1 MKIQLRHHRLDP
13 PRVRAFTLVE
23 LLVVIGIIA
32 LLISILLPALNR
44 AKQSANATACL
55 SNLRQIGQAAAM
67 YANDNHGCTLPGYSD
82 YSANTS
88 TGVPIDAEN
97 YATVL
102 VNGRYLGRPNPP
114 LQTSADK
121 PVRQTSAFFCP
132 DGQTDLVATF
142 LAPSSTPP
150 YPDNRR
156 GGIAQN
162 PWRVRSKSSGA
173 IVDSWYGIN
182 ATRDNHPQHP
192 MPCRRLP
199 DDANRIDYTLPRV
212 SQIRRAAEMVFLFDG
227 TFFNLYWDAD
237 RLSARHLNYSAT
249 NLLFFDGHAT
259 TVPTASLPGGLG
271 PNVAGQSPFDNLT
284 TLKNFPAQRWRL
296 DQN

>member
-1 MKIQLRHHRLDP
+1 MKIQLRHRRLDL
-13 PRVRAFTLVE
+13 PRARAFTLVE

-44 AKQSANATACL
+44 AKQSANATSCL

-82 YSANTS
+82 YTANTS

-102 VNGRYLGRPNPP
+102 VNGRYLGKPNPAV
-114 LQTSADK
+114 QTTTDQ
-121 PVRQTSAFFCP
+121 PVRQTSVFFCP
-132 DGQTDLVATF
+132 DGLTELLATY
-142 LAPSSTPP
+142 LSPTTSPP
-150 YPDNRR
+150 YPKSRR
-156 GGIAQN
+156 DGIAQN
-162 PWRVRSKSSGA
+162 TWRVKSKSTGV
-173 IVDSWYGIN
+173 IVDTWYGIN
-182 ATRDNHPQHP
+182 AVRDGHPQHP

-199 DDANRIDYTLPRV
+199 DDANRTDYTLPRV
-212 SQIRRAAEMVFLFDG
+212 SQIPRSAEMVFMFDG

-249 NLLFFDGHAT
+249 NLLFFDGHAAT
-259 TVPTASLPGGLG
+259 FPTASLPGGLG
-271 PNVAGQSPFDNLT
+271 PNTAGSSPFDSLT
-284 TLKNFPAQRWRL
+284 TLKNYPAQRWRL
-296 DQN
+296 DQP